1 MLGKML
7 LTKKAHEKISR
18 PRAKF
23 NGRLNCQAGRE
34 NMAQCRLLARHV
46 FYRRG
51 GVKEVSACMVVSG
64 RGGAVLEHSNFC

>member
-1 MLGKML
+1 
-7 LTKKAHEKISR
+7 
-18 PRAKF
+18 
-23 NGRLNCQAGRE
+23 
-34 NMAQCRLLARHV
+34 MAQCRLLARHV